1 MYDAIVIGARCAGSP
16 TAMLL
21 ARKGY
26 RVLLVDQARFPSDTI
41 STHILWPHGAEV
53 MARWGLLPTLERT
66 GLPRICRPMTFDVG
80 PFALRGTVPDANDGQ
95 GGFCPRRT
103 VLDNILVEAAAAAGV
118 EVRTGFRV
126 DDLIVEA
133 GRIAGIAG
141 AATGGGPIRER
152 ARFVVGADG
161 VHSFV
166 AKAVRARE
174 YDVRPVI
181 ACAYYSYLSG
191 IAQADIEL
199 FVRNGCAF
207 GAAPTH
213 DGLHLVMVNWPTA
226 RFPIVRAAIERHVGE
241 ALEQAPAFAARVR
254 AGRREEPWYGTA
266 GVPNYFR
273 TPYGPG
279 WALVGDAGYTRDA
292 ITAQGISDAFLDAE
306 SLVAAIDEGLGG
318 GADLDRRLAAHEADR
333 NERVRPMYEFT
344 LQLAALEPPPPAMQ
358 QLFGALHGNQNATNA
373 FCSAIT
379 GAISLR
385 DFLSEV
391 NLHRIMSAAGQPA
404 VPS

>member
-1 MYDAIVIGARCAGSP
+1 MYDVIVIGARCAGSP

-26 RVLLVDQARFPSDTI
+26 RVLLVDHARFPSDTI

-53 MARWGLLPTLERT
+53 MARWGLLPALART
-66 GLPRICRPMTFDVG
+66 GLPQICRPMTFDVG

-103 VLDNILVEAAAAAGV
+103 VLDNLLVEAAAAAGV
-118 EVRTGFRV
+118 EVRTEFRV
-126 DDLIVEA
+126 DDLIVDD
-133 GRIAGIAG
+133 GRVAGIAG
-141 AATGGGPIRER
+141 AQPGGRPVRER
-152 ARFVVGADG
+152 ARFVIGADG

-166 AKAVRARE
+166 ARTVRARE

-181 ACAYYSYLSG
+181 ACAYYSYFSG
-191 IAQADIEL
+191 IGQPDIEL
-199 FVRNGCAF
+199 FIRHGCAF

-226 RFPIVRAAIERHVGE
+226 RFPIVRADIERHVAE
-241 ALEQAPAFAARVR
+241 ALEQAPVFAARVR

-266 GVPNYFR
+266 GVPNHFR

-279 WALVGDAGYTRDA
+279 WALVGDAGYTRDP

-306 SLVAAIDEGLGG
+306 GLVAAIDEGLGG
-318 GADLDRRLAAHEADR
+318 GADLNRRLAAHEADR

-373 FCSAIT
+373 FFSAIT

-385 DFLSEV
+385 DFLSEA

-404 VPS
+404 VSS

>member
-1 MYDAIVIGARCAGSP
+1 
-16 TAMLL
+16 
-21 ARKGY
+21 
-26 RVLLVDQARFPSDTI
+26 
-41 STHILWPHGAEV
+41 
-53 MARWGLLPTLERT
+53 
-66 GLPRICRPMTFDVG
+66 MTFDVG
-80 PFALRGTVPDANDGQ
+80 PFALRGTVPDAHDGQ

-103 VLDNILVEAAAAAGV
+103 VLDNILVEAASAAGV

-126 DDLIVEA
+126 DDLIVDD
-133 GRIAGIAG
+133 GRVAGIAG
-141 AATGGGPIRER
+141 AATGGGAVRER
-152 ARFVVGADG
+152 ARVVIGADG

-166 AKAVRARE
+166 AKALRARQ
-174 YDVRPVI
+174 YDLRPVI
-181 ACAYYSYLSG
+181 ACAFYSYFSG

-199 FVRNGCAF
+199 FVRDGCAF

-241 ALEQAPAFAARVR
+241 TLEQAPAFAARVR

-279 WALVGDAGYTRDA
+279 WALVGDAGYTRDP

-306 SLVAAIDEGLGG
+306 SLAAAIDEGLGG
-318 GADLDRRLAAHEADR
+318 GADLDRRLAAHESDR
-333 NERVRPMYEFT
+333 NERVRPTYEFT

-373 FCSAIT
+373 FFSAIT

-385 DFLSEV
+385 DFLSEA
-391 NLHRIMSAAGQPA
+391 NLHRIMSAAGQLA